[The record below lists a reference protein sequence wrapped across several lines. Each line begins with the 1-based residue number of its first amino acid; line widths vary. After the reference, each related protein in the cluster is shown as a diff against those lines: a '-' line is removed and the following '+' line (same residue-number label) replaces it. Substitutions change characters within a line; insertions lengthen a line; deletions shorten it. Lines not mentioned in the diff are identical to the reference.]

1 MTMNADATENVA
13 EPDVVYDTL
22 VEQLREAPPSPSITA
37 LPDGSVDYQCR
48 VEIGAAG
55 PIGEGRSPPSRKQLG
70 ESIARGEHKSLRIV
84 PEVGEP
90 GGQAVNLASG
100 AHGFGAD
107 VTLFGHLDAPAMP
120 EFPFPTRSM
129 GAPATV
135 RILDFVDGALMLA
148 EESGDILSWTFDDVR
163 AAAADLGARLDADV
177 CCCCNWVSFPNM
189 PTALRDLA
197 DAALDHD
204 ADGIFVLDPGDV
216 VGSDPAALR
225 DLLDVLARLGDAYD
239 VVLNANRREL
249 RELASVVA
257 DGEPAGTDQ
266 RGVVDDDRM
275 LALREAAELRAVVM
289 HARPKA
295 AAATDDGVVEIAN
308 LTIEGPERWTG
319 GGDRFG
325 AGLATALGAGWPI
338 EAGLALGNA
347 AASYYVTQARDPGPE
362 ALADFVAAP
371 EHRPGR

>member
-1 MTMNADATENVA
+1 MNADSTENVA
-13 EPDVVYDTL
+13 DPDVVYDTL
-22 VEQLREAPPSPSITA
+22 VEQLREAPPSPTITA
-37 LPDGSVDYQCR
+37 LPDGSVDYRCR
-48 VEIGAAG
+48 IETGAAATTA
-55 PIGEGRSPPSRKQLG
+55 EGSEPPSRQQLG
-70 ESIARGEHKSLRIV
+70 ASIARGEHKSLRIV

-120 EFPFPTRSM
+120 EFPFVTRSM
-129 GAPATV
+129 GEPATV

-148 EESGDILSWTFDDVR
+148 EESGDILSWTFDDMR
-163 AAAADLGARLDADV
+163 AAATDLGRRLDADV

-189 PTALRDLA
+189 PTGLRDLA
-197 DAALDHD
+197 DAALEHD

-225 DLLDVLARLGDAYD
+225 DLLDALSRLGEAYD
-239 VVLNANRREL
+239 VVLNGNRREL
-249 RELASVVA
+249 RALAGVVA
-257 DGEPAGTDQ
+257 DGERSASTAQ
-266 RGVVDDDRM
+266 GVVDEDRM
-275 LALREAAELRAVVM
+275 LALREAADLWAVVM

-295 AAATDDGVVEIAN
+295 AAATADGLIEIPN

-325 AGLATALGAGWPI
+325 AGLATALGEGWPI

-347 AASYYVTQARDPGPE
+347 AASYYVTQARDPDPE
-362 ALADFVAAP
+362 ALADFVASP